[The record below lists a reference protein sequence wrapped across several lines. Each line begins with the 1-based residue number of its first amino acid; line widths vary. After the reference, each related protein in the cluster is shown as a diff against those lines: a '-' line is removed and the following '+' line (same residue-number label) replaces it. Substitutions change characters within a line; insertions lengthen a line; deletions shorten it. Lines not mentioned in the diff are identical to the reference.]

1 MFAAAC
7 LMFAAGLVR
16 AEMVVE
22 KVEYAVDDR
31 VFEGV
36 LVYDGALRVHRPG
49 VVMVPNWMGVTD
61 AAIGKARELAGSRYV
76 VLVADMY
83 GKDLRPA
90 DAAEAGQASGAVLA
104 DRAVTRARAAAAVE
118 ALSRHGRPGLQPADA
133 AEAGQASGAVLA
145 DRAVTR
151 ARAAAAVEALSRHG
165 RTVLQPGRI
174 AAIGF
179 CFGGTSVLELAR
191 SGADIAAVV
200 ALHGNPEPVLAAG
213 KGEVRAA
220 VLVLHGADDPWVP
233 DGNLRAFEAEMR
245 AAGADWTLA
254 SFGGAVH
261 CFAEADADMP
271 PGCVYDAR
279 AARRAYAMLHDFLGE
294 HFDGH
299 GR

>member
-1 MFAAAC
+1 MRMFAAAC

-118 ALSRHGRPGLQPADA
+118 ALSRHGRA
-133 AEAGQASGAVLA
+133 
-145 DRAVTR
+145 
-151 ARAAAAVEALSRHG
+151 
-165 RTVLQPGRI
+165 VLQPGRI

-294 HFDGH
+294 HFESH